1 MFYSGNAWLNPVG
14 ENLQKVA
21 FNGHAIGE
29 GAGGLMPIIFVL
41 CRLEEIGYLFC

>member
-1 MFYSGNAWLNPVG
+1 MFYSSNAWLNPVG

-21 FNGHAIGE
+21 FNGHWG
-29 GAGGLMPIIFVL
+29 GGGGGLMPIIFVL